1 MAHTALRGVRG
12 LEITRALLNSI
23 WLNQHLFDA
32 HRKEREREEIKPSS
46 SSDLTDRATMTA
58 LIMPSASSSAK
69 WRAGRHQVSASRQY
83 IV

>member
-32 HRKEREREEIKPSS
+32 HRKERERERKRERRDKTFVIIKL
-46 SSDLTDRATMTA
+46 D
-58 LIMPSASSSAK
+58 
-69 WRAGRHQVSASRQY
+69 
-83 IV
+83 